1 MSSETLWIRCGTAEH
16 QEIAVDLQDR
26 LQADDD
32 PLAVLITGPTLRLSN
47 PQSDRDAAIFLERHR
62 PNAMLWMGGAI
73 DLATLG
79 KCLDHTMPL
88 GLADMDVMQLEPM
101 QKRQLFRRNKF
112 HKISFATVRSKS
124 AISHLAKSG
133 VGQSNIEHAKELRP
147 DLHILSSDEDTRH
160 AFVTKLGT
168 RPTWLAAGAR
178 LRDVEMLTKAHKR
191 ASRASHRAML
201 IVVGSDS
208 DEELAKSFSSNGL
221 HVAQQRLNEE
231 LTDEAQVFIASSMDE
246 LGLFFRVAT
255 MAFICGTFD
264 KGAEVDPFGAAAL
277 GCAIITGPKFQPY
290 ASKFERLQ
298 NEGALLP
305 IAATDHLGDAVID
318 LLSVE
323 KTANLANAGWQVSTQ
338 GIEVLDRLEQLTRE
352 HLLTLVS

>member
-1 MSSETLWIRCGTAEH
+1 MSSETLWIRCGTPEH
-16 QEIAVDLQDR
+16 QDIAVDLQNR
-26 LQADDD
+26 LLADDD
-32 PLAVLITGPTLRLSN
+32 PLAILITGPTLRLSN

-62 PNAMLWMGGAI
+62 PDAMLWMGGSI

-79 KCLDHTMPL
+79 KCLDHKMPL

-101 QKRQLFRRNKF
+101 QKRQFFRRKKF
-112 HKISFATVRSKS
+112 DKISFATARSKG

-133 VGQSNIEHAKELRP
+133 VGSNKVEQAEELRP

-168 RPTWLAAGAR
+168 RPTWLAAGTR
-178 LRDVEMLTKAHKR
+178 LQDVEMLTRAHKR

-201 IVVGSDS
+201 IVVGSDG
-208 DEELAKSFSSNGL
+208 DDALAQAFGSEGL
-221 HVAQQRLNEE
+221 NVAQQRLNENP
-231 LTDEAQVFIASSMDE
+231 TDETQVFIATSMDE

-277 GCAIITGPKFQPY
+277 GCAIITGPKYQPY
-290 ASKFERLQ
+290 ANKFNRLQ
-298 NEGALLP
+298 DEGALLH
-305 IAATDHLGDAVID
+305 ISATDHLGDAVID

-352 HLLTLVS
+352 HLLKLVS